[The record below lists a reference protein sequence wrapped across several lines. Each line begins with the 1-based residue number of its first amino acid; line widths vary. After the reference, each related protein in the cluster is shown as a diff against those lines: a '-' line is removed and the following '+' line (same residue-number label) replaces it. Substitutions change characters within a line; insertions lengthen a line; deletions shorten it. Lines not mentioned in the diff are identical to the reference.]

1 MHTDEQPLPELLDGI
16 ECCSLRATRFDT
28 PCTEL
33 PPGGIRSRLLANP
46 APVPQRQHPPRDCD
60 IAALRAV
67 YINSVVN
74 SHLVMLHACGGDVVS
89 WALLRRGA
97 VAAAGEEV

>member
-1 MHTDEQPLPELLDGI
+1 MN
-16 ECCSLRATRFDT
+16 SRFQSY
-28 PCTEL
+28 L
-33 PPGGIRSRLLANP
+33 MGSSAVAYGPPVSTHPVQNYPQGGIRSRLLVNP